1 LGSLLSFLFL
11 LLVGSSLT
19 KPISL
24 SKYLTFLVVGMGNL
38 EMISRHSD
46 DRIRPDAFV
55 VNRGIDK
62 YENQILHL
70 AKRLVKKSWNFVGVY
85 LLVCLVIAI
94 WFNWIST
101 CLLII

>member
-1 LGSLLSFLFL
+1 
-11 LLVGSSLT
+11 VGSSLT

-62 YENQILHL
+62 YENHILHL
-70 AKRLVKKSWNFVGVY
+70 AKRLVKKSWNFVGSIPTCVLSHCNMVQLDFY
-85 LLVCLVIAI
+85 LFADYMIEQKKE
-94 WFNWIST
+94 
-101 CLLII
+101 